1 MKKLKKFWWIIPIVI
16 VLIGIG
22 IYFSQPKY
30 KVIQLTRAL
39 AWGNQPSNFIMS
51 PAKIE
56 ITRLVWGFPLTIPV
70 KIINSAGDMTY
81 SVGFQ
86 DPSIFDAGYINAD
99 GNNDYSYSW
108 DKSTVDVKNNTTEV
122 VNIKISKRSLFGSSG
137 IEKGI
142 AISQSPNGS
151 QINIGFS
158 YVFEI
163 LIGGSK

>member
-1 MKKLKKFWWIIPIVI
+1 MKILKKFWWIGLIVL
-16 VLIGIG
+16 VLIGTG
-22 IYFSQPKY
+22 VYFCLPKY
-30 KVIQLTRAL
+30 KVIQINRSL
-39 AWGNQPSNFIMS
+39 AWGNQPSTFIMS

-81 SVGFQ
+81 SVSFQ
-86 DPSIFDAGYINAD
+86 DPSIFDKGYVNAD
-99 GNNDYSYSW
+99 GNNDYLYSW
-108 DKSTVDVKNNTTEV
+108 NKSTIDAKNNTTEV

-142 AISQSPNGS
+142 AISQSPNGG
-151 QINIGFS
+151 QVNIGFS

-163 LIGGSK
+163 LVGGTK